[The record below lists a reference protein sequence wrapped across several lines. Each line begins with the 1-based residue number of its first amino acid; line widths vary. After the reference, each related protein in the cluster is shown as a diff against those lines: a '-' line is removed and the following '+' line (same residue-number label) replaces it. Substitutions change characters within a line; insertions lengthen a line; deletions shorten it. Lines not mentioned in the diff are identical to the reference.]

1 MRLQYMKTNFKKFNE
16 IKKQFTGD
24 VVPMC
29 LIGNRGLYMNAEG
42 TIFPCS
48 WTSFPYKSLEH
59 NGKTINWEDSF
70 FVKNKHLVNAK
81 GNRSIEERLNDDIW
95 QTLFDSFT
103 NNPFVECSQKCGKEV
118 VDKKY
123 GVGYYTN

>member
-1 MRLQYMKTNFKKFNE
+1 
-16 IKKQFTGD
+16 
-24 VVPMC
+24 MC

-59 NGKTINWEDSF
+59 NGKVINWEDSF

-81 GNRSIEERLNDDIW
+81 GNRSIEQILNDDIW

-103 NNPFVECSQKCGKEV
+103 NNAFVECSQKCHKNV

-123 GVGYYTN
+123 GIGYYTN